1 MSRGGILTLRKTLM
15 GCRPQMVFPYFL
27 KYSVNALGSPCKQTA
42 LNQLGF
48 VRPSDFL
55 GSSQSSDCSTVLEKY
70 LLNDVHALCVQPL
83 YSFVDGPLQSCN
95 GASLHDCCQ
104 QDNCC
109 GHERCSCHG
118 SRWRQADCKKH
129 SRKKL
134 PLSGH

>member
-1 MSRGGILTLRKTLM
+1 M

-55 GSSQSSDCSTVLEKY
+55 ENSQSSDCSTVLEKY

-83 YSFVDGPLQSCN
+83 YSFVDGPLHHYMTAVNNTTAAVMKDVHAMCPDGDRQIARSIVERITFEW
-95 GASLHDCCQ
+95 SL
-104 QDNCC
+104 NV
-109 GHERCSCHG
+109 
-118 SRWRQADCKKH
+118 
-129 SRKKL
+129 
-134 PLSGH
+134 